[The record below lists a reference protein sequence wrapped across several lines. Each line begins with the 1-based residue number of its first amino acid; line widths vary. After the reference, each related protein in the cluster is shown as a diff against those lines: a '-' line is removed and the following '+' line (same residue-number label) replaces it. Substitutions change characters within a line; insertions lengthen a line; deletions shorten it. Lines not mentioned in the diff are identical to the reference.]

1 MGNFAFTCVTRQR
14 VGLLVTLSR
23 NLCIMKPFMDQIGRD
38 LAVKLFL
45 GRPTHKNGQ
54 ILVSAVFNRRNRR
67 KTVFFL
73 EKFGVFPFIC
83 IKSDKYHVL
92 QVI

>member
-14 VGLLVTLSR
+14 VGLLATLSR

-45 GRPTHKNGQ
+45 DRPTYKTGK
-54 ILVSAVFNRRNRR
+54 ILDSAAFYRRNRR
-67 KTVFFL
+67 KSAFFYL
-73 EKFGVFPFIC
+73 
-83 IKSDKYHVL
+83 SA
-92 QVI
+92 